1 MAAQLGLGSSYP
13 ILARMV
19 SLAGTSAFHPNR
31 RILAL
36 AVAATNALHTSAK
49 HLIRL
54 RPLRAILR
62 GASRWAAQLL
72 DVTREAH
79 GNCLKV
85 QPEQ

>member
-1 MAAQLGLGSSYP
+1 MGYLCP
-13 ILARMV
+13 VLADKA
-19 SLAGTSAFHPNR
+19 SFGGATAFHPNR
-31 RILAL
+31 RILTL
-36 AVAATNALHTSAK
+36 PVAATNTLHAPAK

-79 GNCLKV
+79 GNCIEV
-85 QPEQ
+85 QPE